1 MIKDFP
7 IDLQP
12 YALGLIVALILWG
25 ACAVGWRGLK
35 KLENE

>member
-1 MIKDFP
+1 MINDLP
-7 IDLQP
+7 IDHEP

-25 ACAVGWRGLK
+25 ACAVGWCGLK